1 MKKISQQIKELE
13 EKELKRLHNYKI
25 VDENGK
31 IIEKFRVKQ
40 TAEQTIGIYRKQYY
54 NPNLKIEAIEHDKE

>member
-40 TAEQTIGIYRKQYY
+40 TAEQTIGI
-54 NPNLKIEAIEHDKE
+54 